1 MIMNSKSLAWI
12 SGFIGVVIFSGSLP
26 ATRIAVMD
34 LDPWFLT
41 GARAVIAGIIAI
53 ILLKLFNIQI
63 PKREDRLSLVYVS
76 IGVVIGFPLFTALAL
91 QYMNAASSIVF
102 IGLLPLSTAIFAV
115 ICGGE
120 HPQKNFWI
128 FVLIGAGLVILYIFL
143 EASPNTNHILGIFYM
158 LISVLV
164 CGLGYAEGGKLARKM
179 GGWQV
184 ICWALVLSLPIMLGI
199 MVWNYSNDVITKLSL
214 SGLIALVYVSL
225 FSMLIGFFFWYYGL
239 SKGGIATVG
248 QLQLLQPLFGLSL
261 AAILLHEPISST
273 MLMITVG
280 VMICVAYAK
289 KFA

>member
-128 FVLIGAGLVILYIFL
+128 
-143 EASPNTNHILGIFYM
+143 
-158 LISVLV
+158 
-164 CGLGYAEGGKLARKM
+164 
-179 GGWQV
+179 
-184 ICWALVLSLPIMLGI
+184 
-199 MVWNYSNDVITKLSL
+199 
-214 SGLIALVYVSL
+214 L
-225 FSMLIGFFFWYYGL
+225 F
-239 SKGGIATVG
+239 
-248 QLQLLQPLFGLSL
+248 
-261 AAILLHEPISST
+261 
-273 MLMITVG
+273 
-280 VMICVAYAK
+280 
-289 KFA
+289 

>member
-1 MIMNSKSLAWI
+1 MNSQSLAWL
-12 SGFIGVVIFSGSLP
+12 SGFIGVLIFSGSLP

-41 GARAVIAGIIAI
+41 GIRAVIAGIIAI
-53 ILLKLFNIQI
+53 ILLKIFDIQK
-63 PKREDRLSLVYVS
+63 PEKEDRLSLVYVS
-76 IGVVIGFPLFTALAL
+76 AGVVVGFPLFTALAL
-91 QYMNAASSIVF
+91 QYMNAVSSIVF

-115 ICGGE
+115 IRGGE
-120 HPQKNFWI
+120 RPAKIFW
-128 FVLIGAGLVILYIFL
+128 FFALLGGGLVILYIFL
-143 EASPNTNHILGIFYM
+143 EASPNANHIFGIFYM

-184 ICWALVLSLPIMLGI
+184 ICWALVISLPIMLG
-199 MVWNYSNDVITKLSL
+199 VTAWNYSSEFITKVSL
-214 SGLIALVYVSL
+214 SSLIAVLYVSL

-248 QLQLLQPLFGLSL
+248 QLQLLQPLFGLAL

-273 MLMITVG
+273 MLIITIG
-280 VMICVAYAK
+280 VIICVACAK